1 MAFMVQKVLVV
12 VVVISTLC
20 VLATVLGLVWTMP
33 DLPKSVITDE
43 ICLPDQSGN
52 LICGKTEER
61 LYDYTNAVSGLHVC
75 IIAVFGQFSGKSIYS
90 LVNFAGIG

>member
-1 MAFMVQKVLVV
+1 MDSTVQKVSTVHKCLVV
-12 VVVISTLC
+12 LVVAVVISTLC
-20 VLATVLGLVWTMP
+20 VLATVLGLVWSMP

-61 LYDYTNAVSGLHVC
+61 LYDYTNAVSELHVC
-75 IIAVFGQFSGKSIYS
+75 MNSMSP
-90 LVNFAGIG
+90 